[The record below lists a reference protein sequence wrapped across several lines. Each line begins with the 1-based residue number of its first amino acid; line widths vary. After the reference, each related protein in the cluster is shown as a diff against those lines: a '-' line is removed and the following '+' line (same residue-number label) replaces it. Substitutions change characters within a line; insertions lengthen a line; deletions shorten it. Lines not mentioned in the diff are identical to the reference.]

1 MRNKKKYDQDYH
13 KRNLIRI
20 PFNLNKE
27 KDADI
32 LTYLENHKPVQSEI
46 KRLIREAIKREIADG
61 FKAFC
66 EREEIGFVGVYTKKK
81 GETE

>member
-32 LTYLENHKPVQSEI
+32 ISYLEKTDEPPFSFP
-46 KRLIREAIKREIADG
+46 G
-61 FKAFC
+61 
-66 EREEIGFVGVYTKKK
+66 
-81 GETE
+81 

>member
-20 PFNLNKE
+20 PFNLNRE

-32 LTYLENHKPVQSEI
+32 ISYLEKQTNVQGTLKS
-46 KRLIREAIKREIADG
+46 LIREQIKKDG
-61 FKAFC
+61 
-66 EREEIGFVGVYTKKK
+66 
-81 GETE
+81 

>member
-27 KDADI
+27 TDKDI
-32 LTYLENHKPVQSEI
+32 IEYLEKQTNVQGTLKS
-46 KRLIREAIKREIADG
+46 LIREKIKKDG
-61 FKAFC
+61 
-66 EREEIGFVGVYTKKK
+66 
-81 GETE
+81 